1 MSLTMIRSTDP
12 MTPQSREKITTLSD
26 PEQPRAVWFL
36 GSLVRMPL
44 VGAETGDTL
53 AVLEHN
59 GDRGYSAP
67 MHRHTRDDE
76 TFIVLDGSLHVVSDD
91 VHLAATSGTT
101 LFLPRGTLHGF
112 VVQSPSAHFLTVH
125 TPGGFD
131 AFTAEAGSPAVIAAD
146 GMPAATDEDK
156 PTSQELAAIAAR
168 YGIEIV
174 GPPPALPETDAPV
187 ALR

>member
-1 MSLTMIRSTDP
+1 
-12 MTPQSREKITTLSD
+12 MTIDNREPITTLSD
-26 PEQPRAVWFL
+26 PERPRAVWFL

-44 VGAETGDTL
+44 VGAETGGSL

-67 MHRHTRDDE
+67 MHRHRRDDE
-76 TFIVLDGSLHVVSDD
+76 TFIVLDGSLHVVSDGAQ
-91 VHLAATSGTT
+91 LAATSGTT

-131 AFTAEAGSPAVIAAD
+131 AFTAEAGSPAMIDAD
-146 GMPAATDEDK
+146 GRPSAAAEGMPT
-156 PTSQELAAIAAR
+156 PQELTAIAAR

-174 GPPPALPETDAPV
+174 GPPPALPETDAP
-187 ALR
+187 APLR